1 MKKLSQ
7 RGLAALGTCLLISAV
22 GWLLLH
28 KKASGGTARRLGVPA
43 RNTTHEK
50 VFLNEQLRRTPG
62 HTPILLR
69 LAQIERKEGDLAAA
83 RRLLEEAVAANGGQV
98 DLRLE
103 LGLVCSE
110 MGDVVAAE
118 EQNREV
124 LRLMPG
130 QPDALYNLG
139 AIAANRGDTRQARQ
153 YWMSAVASG
162 RSNDAAVKALEGI
175 QRLQAAR

>member
-1 MKKLSQ
+1 
-7 RGLAALGTCLLISAV
+7 LGSFLLISAV

-28 KKASGGTARRLGVPA
+28 KKASGGTARRPDA
-43 RNTTHEK
+43 PTWNTVHEK
-50 VFLNEQLRRTPG
+50 VFLNEQLQRNPR

-69 LAQIERKEGDLAAA
+69 LAQIQRAEGDLAGA
-83 RRLLEEAVAANGGQV
+83 RRLLEEAVAADGGQV
-98 DLRLE
+98 YLRLE

-118 EQNREV
+118 AQNREV

-130 QPDALYNLG
+130 QADALYNLG
-139 AIAANRGDTRQARQ
+139 AIAANRGDTRLARQ

-162 RSNDAAVKALEGI
+162 RSSDAAVKALEGI
-175 QRLQAAR
+175 QRLQAAP

>member
-1 MKKLSQ
+1 MKKMRH
-7 RGLAALGTCLLISAV
+7 RGLAALGTFLLVSAL
-22 GWLLLH
+22 GWSLLH
-28 KKASGGTARRLGVPA
+28 KKASGGTAGRPEAPA
-43 RNTTHEK
+43 WNTTHEK
-50 VFLNEQLRRTPG
+50 VFLTEQLQRNPR

-69 LAQIERKEGDLAAA
+69 LAQIKRAEGDLAGA
-83 RRLLEEAVAANGGQV
+83 RRLLEEAVAADGAQV
-98 DLRLE
+98 DFRLE

-124 LRLMPG
+124 LRLVPG

-139 AIAANRGDTRQARQ
+139 AIAANRGDTRRARQ

-162 RSNDAAVKALEGI
+162 RSSDAAVKSLEGI
-175 QRLQAAR
+175 QRLQAR

>member
-1 MKKLSQ
+1 MKKWSH
-7 RGLAALGTCLLISAV
+7 RGLAALGTLLMSAV

-28 KKASGGTARRLGVPA
+28 KKASGGTAGGPA
-43 RNTTHEK
+43 APAWTHEK
-50 VFLNEQLRRTPG
+50 VFLNEQLRRTPR

-83 RRLLEEAVAANGGQV
+83 RRLLEEAIAADGGQV

-124 LRLMPG
+124 LRLMPS

-162 RSNDAAVKALEGI
+162 RSSDAAVKALEGI

>member
-1 MKKLSQ
+1 MNKLIH
-7 RGLAALGTCLLISAV
+7 RGVAALGTGLLISAV

-28 KKASGGTARRLGVPA
+28 KRASGGTARSPHAPA
-43 RNTTHEK
+43 WNATHEK
-50 VFLNEQLRRTPG
+50 VFLTEQLRRTPG

-69 LAQIERKEGDLAAA
+69 LAQIERKEGDLTAA
-83 RRLLEEAVAANGGQV
+83 RRLLEEAVAADGSQV

-110 MGDVVAAE
+110 MGDLVAAE
-118 EQNREV
+118 EQNLEV
-124 LRLMPG
+124 LRLMPA
-130 QPDALYNLG
+130 QPDALYDLG

-162 RSNDAAVKALEGI
+162 RSSEAAAKALEGI
-175 QRLQAAR
+175 QRLQTQ